1 MQLPPPSKRRRWRS
15 RFKEHPPEEVF
26 QRRFLFLKV
35 LILLLFGILT
45 LQLGWMQIVNH
56 DDYDARAESNRLR
69 TIPILPERGLI
80 YALDGEPLVE
90 NLPIFSAAVTPAD
103 VPEADL
109 LAVVAGLSEITG
121 VPPAEIATLIVEAQ
135 ESNDPFTPIVIK
147 QDLDEETAFLLR
159 EQQAALPGAE
169 VVVESIRK
177 YSETS
182 LMAHILGFVGRIDAE
197 EYAELSD
204 RGYLLN
210 DRLGKAG
217 VELTYEGILR
227 GSTGYEV
234 VEIDAAGEELE
245 TVRSVEP
252 RRAANLVLTI
262 DLDLQR
268 EVEDILA
275 RAKGGSLNAV
285 AIVMDVRTGELR
297 AMVSLPSY
305 DNNILTDPVDQD
317 ALPPLLD
324 DPAKPMVNHAIAEV
338 HPPGSTFKQVTG
350 TAALQEGVA
359 NPGTTITSYGS
370 ISVEDE
376 YNPGVFWVMKD
387 WAALGTLDFYR
398 GLAMSSDVYFYYLS
412 GGYYENG
419 QQVFRGLGAN
429 LLAQYTREYGFGAPT
444 GIDLPGEVAGLVP
457 DPDWKQ
463 EALEEPWTLGDTY
476 NFGIG
481 QGYLT
486 VTPLQLLRVG
496 AAIANGG
503 QILVPHVV
511 REVVDENG
519 NLLQRIEPEV
529 QQQLS
534 ISESNLAIMREALR
548 QAAVYG
554 PARTGAS
561 SYVTIAG
568 KTGTAEFGRQS
579 ADGTYEFSHAWYT
592 AYAPFD
598 DPEIAI
604 VVFLEK
610 GVGAAN
616 AGPVAKEI
624 LDYYFGR
631 QSFAEQG
638 AAP

>member
-1 MQLPPPSKRRRWRS
+1 M
-15 RFKEHPPEEVF
+15 
-26 QRRFLFLKV
+26 
-35 LILLLFGILT
+35 
-45 LQLGWMQIVNH
+45 
-56 DDYDARAESNRLR
+56 
-69 TIPILPERGLI
+69 
-80 YALDGEPLVE
+80 
-90 NLPIFSAAVTPAD
+90 TPAD

-109 LAVVAGLSEITG
+109 LVVAAGLSEITG

-268 EVEDILA
+268 QVEDILG

-419 QQVFRGLGAN
+419 QQVFRGLGAD

-598 DPEIAI
+598 DPEIAV

-610 GVGAAN
+610 GVGATN
-616 AGPVAKEI
+616 AGPVAKAI